1 MARLWAMPDQSPRR
15 RQRRN
20 AGAEAR
26 MEIRL
31 PPDVK
36 DQADE
41 QARTEGLAL
50 SAWVVG
56 LIRREL
62 GQDEA

>member
-1 MARLWAMPDQSPRR
+1 
-15 RQRRN
+15 
-20 AGAEAR
+20 

-31 PPDVK
+31 PPEVK
-36 DQADE
+36 AQADE
-41 QARTEGLAL
+41 RALSEGLAL

-62 GQDEA
+62 GRE